1 MFTSEKQKLQNLN
14 LKEWL
19 QEKKTINEKKKAQ
32 FIGTLDAILNEEH
45 GIRTPD
51 YCSECNNCDDTDWED
66 FESSIY
72 IIRKS
77 VRENRYNIFKNK
89 IKIETV

>member
-32 FIGTLDAILNEEH
+32 FIGTLDTILNEEH
-45 GIRTPD
+45 EVRTPD
-51 YCSECNNCDDTDWED
+51 YCSECNNCYDTDWED
-66 FESSIY
+66 FESAIY

-77 VRENRYNIFKNK
+77 VSENRYNIFKNK